1 MKDLVCDVFLLGF
14 SGIYLYQIICYI
26 AKCKQKKY
34 SSLEL
39 YKKSAVVLLNMEVSV
54 HCEWAK
60 NENGRELRSCDKTE
74 MSSRHAF

>member
-39 YKKSAVVLLNMEVSV
+39 YKKSAVVLLNMGVSA
-54 HCEWAK
+54 HCE
-60 NENGRELRSCDKTE
+60 
-74 MSSRHAF
+74 